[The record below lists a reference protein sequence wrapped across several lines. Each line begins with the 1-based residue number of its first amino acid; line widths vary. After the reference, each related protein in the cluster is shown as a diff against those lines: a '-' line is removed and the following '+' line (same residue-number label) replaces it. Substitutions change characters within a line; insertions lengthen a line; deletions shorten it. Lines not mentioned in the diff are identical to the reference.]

1 MSSETKKTS
10 NSGGGGR
17 GGGGHGKK
25 ESILEL
31 AKVRERSLLGAA
43 LMLMGLLIFL
53 FQFHYTELH
62 ELSDVIVSHR
72 PFIVCRF
79 AGSRQVSW
87 GKRTPR
93 STAWIRRTREF
104 GVR

>member
-1 MSSETKKTS
+1 MSSDTKRTS

-43 LMLMGLLIFL
+43 LMLMGDAHFS
-53 FQFHYTELH
+53 
-62 ELSDVIVSHR
+62 LSISLY
-72 PFIVCRF
+72 
-79 AGSRQVSW
+79 
-87 GKRTPR
+87 RT
-93 STAWIRRTREF
+93 A
-104 GVR
+104 